1 MAEATNVGAIVND
14 PTNWL
19 EWVRSQAEPKPE
31 NEPVTNLGGVR
42 PNVTPEEGRK
52 YAEAALRNETHNVAT
67 APEGTRNHT
76 LNKSAFSIG
85 QLVASG
91 YLTGQEAMQAL
102 TDAATVCGLEP
113 AEISNT
119 IRSGFTAAQDH
130 PRIIEPMQT
139 THKPLPQFTPPPPP
153 EQPQTDQ
160 PAWEHPWTDL
170 QWVALGEIRPAH
182 PPTVGSRADNVPLL
196 YRNRING
203 IFGAPETAKTWIAL
217 HLVTQT
223 LNNGENACLIDIDHN
238 GANDTQSRL
247 IKLGAN
253 PQHIG
258 DPQRFRL
265 YEPEDTTS
273 LIAVRDDVATWQ
285 PALCVLDS
293 VGELLPM
300 LGLDSNSNDDITRA
314 YRHIVQP
321 MATTNTAMFTI
332 DHLAKHSDNENA
344 FAIGGMAKKRA
355 ISGLYLHATARQIPA
370 PKTIG
375 RITLTVSKD
384 RSGMVREHCA
394 NSAVGAVLGSFILD
408 STNPTGDIEASI
420 EPIVPSINDAGE
432 FMPTMIMEKVSK
444 LLEEFREEGCNTTM
458 IQAEIGGKKDHVNTA
473 LARLVKGHYA
483 RITTRGKAKV
493 YFTTKPFRAI
503 DAGTEKISEFMA

>member
-1 MAEATNVGAIVND
+1 MVEATNVGAKVSD

-31 NEPVTNLGGVR
+31 NEPVTHLGGTR
-42 PNVTPEEGRK
+42 PTTTPEEGRK

-76 LNKSAFSIG
+76 LNSSAFSIG
-85 QLVASG
+85 QFVASG
-91 YLTGQEAMQAL
+91 YLTGEEASQAL
-102 TDAATVCGLEP
+102 TSAAQINGLEP
-113 AEISNT
+113 HEIANT

-130 PRIIEPMQT
+130 PRIIEPLPNR
-139 THKPLPQFTPPPPP
+139 THPPIPPFIPPQPDTPSD
-153 EQPQTDQ
+153 T

-170 QWVALGEIRPAH
+170 QWVAQGEIRPTH
-182 PPTVGSRADNVPLL
+182 PPTIGARTDGVPLL

-217 HLVTQT
+217 HLITQT

-247 IKLGAN
+247 IKLGAD
-253 PQHIG
+253 PAHIG
-258 DPQRFRL
+258 DPERFRL
-265 YEPEDTTS
+265 YEPEDTTT
-273 LIAVRDDVATWQ
+273 LIAVRDDVAGWQ

-321 MATTNTAMFTI
+321 MATTQTAIFTI

-355 ISGLYLHATARQIPA
+355 ISGLYLHASARQIPA

-375 RITLTVSKD
+375 RITLTISKD
-384 RSGMVREHCA
+384 RSGMVREYA
-394 NSAVGAVLGSFILD
+394 TNSATGAVIGTFILD
-408 STNPTGDIEASI
+408 STNPNGNIEAGI
-420 EPIVPSINDAGE
+420 EPVIPSINEAGE
-432 FMPTMIMEKVSK
+432 FTPTMIMEKVSK

-458 IQAEIGGKKDHVNTA
+458 IQAEIGGKKDHVNLA
-473 LARLVKGHYA
+473 LARLVKDHFA
-483 RITTRGKAKV
+483 KVTTRGKAKV
-493 YFTTKPFRAI
+493 YFTTKPFRHA
-503 DAGTEKISEFMA
+503 DTTTEPITAFMA